1 MFEQNLRKWAILDNK
16 IRASNAELKEMRNQ
30 RDQLSSTICNT
41 MKTNGWQDKKIN
53 TGDSI
58 ITYCEKNETSSLT
71 FTYLEKCL
79 AEIMPEKEKV
89 QFIIKYLKD
98 KREVKRT
105 TDLRRVFTKEK
116 EKEKDTGGDET
127 E

>member
-1 MFEQNLRKWAILDNK
+1 MFEQDLRKWAILDNK
-16 IRASNAELKEMRNQ
+16 IRASNAEIKGLRNE
-30 RDQLSSTICNT
+30 RDQLSTTICNT
-41 MKTNGWQDKKIN
+41 MKTNGWQNKKIN

-79 AEIMPEKEKV
+79 AEIIPEKDKV
-89 QFIIKYLKD
+89 QYIIKYLKE

-105 TDLRRVFTKEK
+105 TDLRRVFNRDKSTNACE
-116 EKEKDTGGDET
+116 DET

>member
-1 MFEQNLRKWAILDNK
+1 MFEQDLRKWAILDNK
-16 IRASNAELKEMRNQ
+16 IRASNAEIKGLRNE
-30 RDQLSSTICNT
+30 RDQLSTTICNT
-41 MKTNGWQDKKIN
+41 MKTNGWQNKIN

-79 AEIMPEKEKV
+79 AEIIPEKEKV
-89 QFIIKYLKD
+89 QYIIKYLKE

-105 TDLRRVFTKEK
+105 TELRRVFNKN
-116 EKEKDTGGDET
+116 KDTSGYET
-127 E
+127 D

>member
-1 MFEQNLRKWAILDNK
+1 MFEQNLRNWAILDNK

-30 RDQLSSTICNT
+30 RDQLSTTICNT
-41 MKTNGWQDKKIN
+41 MKTNGWQNKKIN

-79 AEIMPEKEKV
+79 AEIIKNEHQVKQIVDYVKQNREIKV
-89 QFIIKYLKD
+89 ASEIK
-98 KREVKRT
+98 R
-105 TDLRRVFTKEK
+105 FSNN
-116 EKEKDTGGDET
+116 
-127 E
+127 

>member
-1 MFEQNLRKWAILDNK
+1 MFEQDLRKWAILDNK
-16 IRASNAELKEMRNQ
+16 IRASNAEIKGLRNE
-30 RDQLSSTICNT
+30 RDQLSTTICNT
-41 MKTNGWQDKKIN
+41 MKTNGWQNKKIN

-79 AEIMPEKEKV
+79 AEIIPEKEKV
-89 QFIIKYLKD
+89 QYIIKYLKE

-105 TDLRRVFTKEK
+105 SELRRVFNKN
-116 EKEKDTGGDET
+116 KDTSGYET
-127 E
+127 D

>member
-1 MFEQNLRKWAILDNK
+1 
-16 IRASNAELKEMRNQ
+16 
-30 RDQLSSTICNT
+30 
-41 MKTNGWQDKKIN
+41 
-53 TGDSI
+53 
-58 ITYCEKNETSSLT
+58 
-71 FTYLEKCL
+71 LEKCL

-105 TDLRRVFTKEK
+105 TDLRRVFNKAKEN
-116 EKEKDTGGDET
+116 DTGGDET

>member
-1 MFEQNLRKWAILDNK
+1 MSTEFEQNLRKWAILDNK
-16 IRASNAELKEMRNQ
+16 ISASNAEIKEMRSQ
-30 RDQLSSTICNT
+30 REQLSTTICNT
-41 MKTNGWQDKKIN
+41 MKTNGWQNKKIN

-58 ITYCEKNETSSLT
+58 ITFCEKNETSSLT

-79 AEIMPEKEKV
+79 AEIIPEKDKI

-98 KREVKRT
+98 KREVKRVA
-105 TDLRRVFTKEK
+105 DLRRVFT
-116 EKEKDTGGDET
+116 GGDET

>member
-1 MFEQNLRKWAILDNK
+1 
-16 IRASNAELKEMRNQ
+16 
-30 RDQLSSTICNT
+30 
-41 MKTNGWQDKKIN
+41 MKTNGWQNKKIN

-105 TDLRRVFTKEK
+105 TDLRRVFNKAKEN
-116 EKEKDTGGDET
+116 DTGGDET

>member
-1 MFEQNLRKWAILDNK
+1 MNERELNRSIVLALIYFFVREGFKGKSTVSFMFEQNLRKWAILDNK

-58 ITYCEKNETSSLT
+58 ITYCEKNETSTIKLFKSGKQ
-71 FTYLEKCL
+71 Y
-79 AEIMPEKEKV
+79 IM
-89 QFIIKYLKD
+89 
-98 KREVKRT
+98 KR
-105 TDLRRVFTKEK
+105 LRSHLPTWKNV
-116 EKEKDTGGDET
+116 
-127 E
+127 